1 MAAKRG
7 RTGQRLELGL
17 QLRQLR
23 ENCGLGD
30 RGGGLT
36 RKQAIQGTRLSE
48 AALQRIETG
57 SLNFRNVGDLRKL
70 LDRYGVADEDVIES
84 LINLNRE
91 SANQD
96 WLTQFRGLMPAGM
109 PGFVGLEPEARSM
122 RAYHPTL
129 VYGLLQTE
137 RYARALLELHKPVEE
152 TTSEFVR
159 SSVEL
164 RMKRQE
170 VLTRDDPVKL
180 RVILGEAALRYPVG
194 GSDVMREQCEKLV
207 KLNSW
212 DHITIQVLP
221 FRSGYRSA
229 NDFAILDLGDELPP
243 RVQIDSAW
251 GATHTSDKRREVDR
265 FIRRFDT
272 MTASALP
279 PEDTAHFLHRLE
291 REL

>member
-70 LDRYGVADEDVIES
+70 VARYGVTDEDVVES

-96 WLTQFRGLMPAGM
+96 WLTQYRGLMPAGM

-129 VYGLLQTE
+129 VYGLLQSE
-137 RYARALLELHKPVEE
+137 QYAHALHEVQKPIEE
-152 TTSEFVR
+152 TTSELIR
-159 SSVEL
+159 SSVRL

-170 VLTRDDPVKL
+170 VITREAPVRL
-180 RVILGEAALRYPVG
+180 HVILGEAALRYLVG
-194 GSDVMREQCEKLV
+194 GSDVMREQYTRLEEL
-207 KLNSW
+207 STW
-212 DHITIQVLP
+212 DHVTIQVLP
-221 FRSGYRSA
+221 FRWSYRA
-229 NDFAILDLGDELPP
+229 THDFAILDFGDQLPP
-243 RVQIDSAW
+243 RVQIDNAW
-251 GATHTSDKRREVDR
+251 GALSTSDKPREVDR
-265 FIRRFDT
+265 FQRRFDS
-272 MTASALP
+272 MVASALP
-279 PEDTAHFLHRLE
+279 PDETPDFLHRLQ